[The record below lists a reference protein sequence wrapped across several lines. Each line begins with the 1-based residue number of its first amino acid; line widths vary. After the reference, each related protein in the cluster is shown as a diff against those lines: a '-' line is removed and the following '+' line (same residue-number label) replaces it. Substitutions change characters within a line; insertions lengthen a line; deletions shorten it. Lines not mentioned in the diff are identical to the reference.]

1 MVVIVMIQVKDSL
14 SAVICRRNMR
24 YAHKGPGGTL
34 SQEHERSIAIAF
46 A

>member
-14 SAVICRRNMR
+14 STVICWRNMR
-24 YAHKGPGGTL
+24 YAHKWPGGTL
-34 SQEHERSIAIAF
+34 SQENERGIAVAF